1 MPFDIKSIFSKNFIN
16 LSLNQGVNIIAT
28 LIYTPILFQILG
40 EENFGLIQLAFSV
53 VIILS
58 IFVSYGYNLN
68 GPIKI
73 VQSQE
78 AKKENLI
85 ISEILNLRL
94 TLSVLIF
101 FISIPFLY
109 IHSNIIYQKIL
120 IFSYIILLAE
130 ALNPLFYLQ
139 GINKILPQSILNF
152 FSKSLYVFL
161 IILFISDAEDAYL
174 ANFFYGISI
183 SFLFLIFW
191 MKLFLSSSTFNY
203 SFSLKKIIINLKENL
218 HLFLSSTSTHFT
230 VNGALI
236 ILSFFVSNQE
246 LGRFSLAYKVAF
258 ILRMI
263 PVFFIQ
269 SILQYATKIKDRSKD
284 EFHKFLS
291 NYFKF
296 GLLTTLIIAIITCLF
311 SDFIIEIFADE
322 KIDYSS
328 KILSLLSFIPF
339 LAMLNFKNVVYILV
353 NDLKSKLNRATFYTL
368 LFMLFSSLILSNL
381 YGGYGLACSLLL
393 TEIFS
398 FFIHYFL
405 INKKW

>member
-94 TLSVLIF
+94 TLSVLVF
-101 FISIPFLY
+101 VISIPFLY
-109 IHSNIIYQKIL
+109 LNSNIIYQKIL

-152 FSKSLYVFL
+152 FSKSMYIIL
-161 IILFISDAEDAYL
+161 IILFISDAEYAYL

-218 HLFLSSTSTHFT
+218 HLFLSSISTHFT
-230 VNGALI
+230 INGALI
-236 ILSFFVSNQE
+236 ILSLFVSNHE

-269 SILQYATKIKDRSKD
+269 SILQHATKIKDKSKYD
-284 EFHKFLS
+284 FHKFLS

-296 GLLTTLIIAIITCLF
+296 GLLTTLIIAIITCFL

-339 LAMLNFKNVVYILV
+339 LAMLNFKNVVYLLV
-353 NDLKSKLNRATFYTL
+353 NDFKSKLNKATFYTL
-368 LFMLFSSLILSNL
+368 LLFLINSLILTNI
-381 YGGYGLACSLLL
+381 YGGYGLAYSLLL

-398 FFIHYFL
+398 FIIHYFL
-405 INKKW
+405 INRK

>member
-16 LSLNQGVNIIAT
+16 LSLNQGVNIIST

-94 TLSVLIF
+94 TLSVLVF
-101 FISIPFLY
+101 VISIPFLY
-109 IHSNIIYQKIL
+109 LHSNIIYQKIL
-120 IFSYIILLAE
+120 IFSYIILLTE

-152 FSKSLYVFL
+152 FSKSMYVVL

-203 SFSLKKIIINLKENL
+203 SFSIKKITINLKENL

-236 ILSFFVSNQE
+236 ILSFFVNNQE

-269 SILQYATKIKDRSKD
+269 SILQHATKIKDRSKD
-284 EFHKFLS
+284 EFNKFLS

-296 GLLTTLIIAIITCLF
+296 GLLTTLIIAIITCFL

-339 LAMLNFKNVVYILV
+339 LAMLNFKNVVYMLI
-353 NDLKSKLNRATFYTL
+353 NDLKSKLNKATFYTL
-368 LFMLFSSLILSNL
+368 LLFLINSLILTNI
-381 YGGYGLACSLLL
+381 YGGFGLAYSLLL

-398 FFIHYFL
+398 FLIHYFL
-405 INKKW
+405 INRK

>member
-16 LSLNQGVNIIAT
+16 LTLNQCVNIIAT

-94 TLSVLIF
+94 TLSVLVLI
-101 FISIPFLY
+101 ISIPFIYL
-109 IHSNIIYQKIL
+109 HPNNIYQKIL
-120 IFSYIILLAE
+120 IFSYVILLAE

-152 FSKSLYVFL
+152 FSKSIYVIL

-174 ANFFYGISI
+174 ANFFYGVSI
-183 SFLFLIFW
+183 FFLFLIFW

-236 ILSFFVSNQE
+236 ILNLFVSNQE

-269 SILQYATKIKDRSKD
+269 SILQHATEIKDKSK
-284 EFHKFLS
+284 EKFHKFLS

-296 GLLTTLIIAIITCLF
+296 GLLTTLIIAIITCFF

-339 LAMLNFKNVVYILV
+339 LAMLNFKNVVYMLV
-353 NDLKSKLNRATFYTL
+353 NDLKSKLNKATFYTL
-368 LFMLFSSLILSNL
+368 LLFLINSLILTNI
-381 YGGYGLACSLLL
+381 YGGYGLAYSLLL

-398 FFIHYFL
+398 FLIHYFL
-405 INKKW
+405 INRK

>member
-16 LSLNQGVNIIAT
+16 LTLNQGVNIIAT

-40 EENFGLIQLAFSV
+40 EESFGLIQLAFSV

-78 AKKENLI
+78 TKKENLI

-94 TLSVLIF
+94 TLSVLV
-101 FISIPFLY
+101 FIVSIPFIYLY
-109 IHSNIIYQKIL
+109 SNSIYQKIL
-120 IFSYIILLAE
+120 IFSYVILLAE

-152 FSKSLYVFL
+152 FSKSMYVIL

-174 ANFFYGISI
+174 ANFFYGVSI

-230 VNGALI
+230 INGALI
-236 ILSFFVSNQE
+236 ILSLFVSNQE

-269 SILQYATKIKDRSKD
+269 SILQHATKIKDKSKYD
-284 EFHKFLS
+284 FHKFLS

-296 GLLTTLIIAIITCLF
+296 GLLTTLMIAIITCFF

-339 LAMLNFKNVVYILV
+339 LAMLNFKNVVYLLV
-353 NDLKSKLNRATFYTL
+353 NDFKSKLNKATFYTL
-368 LFMLFSSLILSNL
+368 LLFLINSLILTNI
-381 YGGYGLACSLLL
+381 YGGYGLAYSLLL

-398 FFIHYFL
+398 FIIHYFL
-405 INKKW
+405 INRK

>member
-16 LSLNQGVNIIAT
+16 LSLNQGVNIIST

-40 EENFGLIQLAFSV
+40 EDLFGLIQLAFSV
-53 VIILS
+53 VVILS

-94 TLSVLIF
+94 TLSVLVF
-101 FISIPFLY
+101 VISIPFLY
-109 IHSNIIYQKIL
+109 LNSNIIYQKIL

-139 GINKILPQSILNF
+139 GINKLLPQSILNF
-152 FSKSLYVFL
+152 FSKSIYIVL
-161 IILFISDAEDAYL
+161 IILFINNAEDAFL

-191 MKLFLSSSTFNY
+191 MKLFLSSKTFNY
-203 SFSLKKIIINLKENL
+203 SFSLKKIILNFRENL
-218 HLFLSSTSTHFT
+218 HLFISSTSTHFT

-236 ILSFFVSNQE
+236 ILSLFVSNHE

-269 SILQYATKIKDRSKD
+269 SILQHATKIKDRTK
-284 EFHKFLS
+284 EELHKFLS

-296 GLLTTLIIAIITCLF
+296 GLLTTLIIAIITCFF

-339 LAMLNFKNVVYILV
+339 LAMLNFKNVVYMLV
-353 NDLKSKLNRATFYTL
+353 NDFKSKLNKATFYTL
-368 LFMLFSSLILSNL
+368 LLFLINSLILTNI
-381 YGGYGLACSLLL
+381 YGGYGLAYSLLL
-393 TEIFS
+393 TELFS
-398 FFIHYFL
+398 FLIHYFL
-405 INKKW
+405 INRK

>member
-16 LSLNQGVNIIAT
+16 LTLNQGVNIIAT

-40 EENFGLIQLAFSV
+40 EENFGLIQLAFSI

-94 TLSVLIF
+94 TLSVLVF
-101 FISIPFLY
+101 VISIPFLY
-109 IHSNIIYQKIL
+109 LQSNIIYQKIL

-152 FSKSLYVFL
+152 FSKSMYVIL

-191 MKLFLSSSTFNY
+191 MNLFFSSSTFNY
-203 SFSLKKIIINLKENL
+203 SLSLKKIIINLKENL

-269 SILQYATKIKDRSKD
+269 SILQHATKIKDKSKYN
-284 EFHKFLS
+284 FHKFLS
-291 NYFKF
+291 NYFNF
-296 GLLTTLIIAIITCLF
+296 GLLITLIIAIITCFF

-339 LAMLNFKNVVYILV
+339 LAMLNFKNVVYMLV
-353 NDLKSKLNRATFYTL
+353 NDLKSKLNKATFYTL
-368 LFMLFSSLILSNL
+368 LFFIINSLILTNI
-381 YGGYGLACSLLL
+381 YGGYGLAYSLLL

-398 FFIHYFL
+398 FLIHYFL
-405 INKKW
+405 INRK

>member
-16 LSLNQGVNIIAT
+16 LTLNQGVNIIAT

-94 TLSVLIF
+94 TLSVLVF
-101 FISIPFLY
+101 VISIPFLY
-109 IHSNIIYQKIL
+109 LNSNIIYQKIL

-139 GINKILPQSILNF
+139 GINKLLPQSILNF
-152 FSKSLYVFL
+152 FSKSIYIVL
-161 IILFISDAEDAYL
+161 IILFINNAEDAFL

-191 MKLFLSSSTFNY
+191 MKLFLSSKTFNY
-203 SFSLKKIIINLKENL
+203 SFSLKKIILNFRENL
-218 HLFLSSTSTHFT
+218 HLFISSTSTHFT

-236 ILSFFVSNQE
+236 ILSLFVSNHE

-269 SILQYATKIKDRSKD
+269 SILQHATKIKDRTK
-284 EFHKFLS
+284 EELHKFLS

-296 GLLTTLIIAIITCLF
+296 GLLTTLIIAIITCFF

-339 LAMLNFKNVVYILV
+339 LAMLNFKNVVYMLI
-353 NDLKSKLNRATFYTL
+353 NDLKSKLNKATFYTL
-368 LFMLFSSLILSNL
+368 LFFLINSLILTNI
-381 YGGYGLACSLLL
+381 YGGYGLAYSLLL

-398 FFIHYFL
+398 FLIHYFL
-405 INKKW
+405 INRK

>member
-58 IFVSYGYNLN
+58 IFVGYGYNLN

-94 TLSVLIF
+94 TLSVLVF
-101 FISIPFLY
+101 VISIPFLY
-109 IHSNIIYQKIL
+109 LQSNIIYQKIL

-139 GINKILPQSILNF
+139 GINKILPQSVLNF
-152 FSKSLYVFL
+152 FSKSIYVIL
-161 IILFISDAEDAYL
+161 IILFIRDAEDAYL

-203 SFSLKKIIINLKENL
+203 SLSLKKILINLKENL

-236 ILSFFVSNQE
+236 ILNLFVSNQE

-269 SILQYATKIKDRSKD
+269 SILQHATEIKDKSK
-284 EFHKFLS
+284 EKFHKFLS
-291 NYFKF
+291 NYYKF
-296 GLLTTLIIAIITCLF
+296 GLLITLIIAIITC
-311 SDFIIEIFADE
+311 
-322 KIDYSS
+322 
-328 KILSLLSFIPF
+328 
-339 LAMLNFKNVVYILV
+339 
-353 NDLKSKLNRATFYTL
+353 
-368 LFMLFSSLILSNL
+368 
-381 YGGYGLACSLLL
+381 
-393 TEIFS
+393 
-398 FFIHYFL
+398 FFFFFFF
-405 INKKW
+405 

>member
-16 LSLNQGVNIIAT
+16 LTLNQGVNIIAT

-58 IFVSYGYNLN
+58 IFVGYGYNLN

-94 TLSVLIF
+94 TLSVLVF
-101 FISIPFLY
+101 VISIPFLY
-109 IHSNIIYQKIL
+109 LQSNIIYQKIL

-152 FSKSLYVFL
+152 FSKSIYVIL

-191 MKLFLSSSTFNY
+191 IKLFLSSSIFNY

-236 ILSFFVSNQE
+236 ILNLFVSNQE

-269 SILQYATKIKDRSKD
+269 SILQRATDIKDKSK
-284 EFHKFLS
+284 EKFYQFLS

-296 GLLTTLIIAIITCLF
+296 GLLTTLIIAIITCFF

-339 LAMLNFKNVVYILV
+339 LAMLNFKNVVYMLV
-353 NDLKSKLNRATFYTL
+353 NDLKSKLNKATFYTL
-368 LFMLFSSLILSNL
+368 LFFLINSLILTNI
-381 YGGYGLACSLLL
+381 YGGYGLAYSLLL

-398 FFIHYFL
+398 FLIHYFL
-405 INKKW
+405 INRK

>member
-16 LSLNQGVNIIAT
+16 LTLNQGVNIIAT

-94 TLSVLIF
+94 TLSVLVFI
-101 FISIPFLY
+101 ISIPFIYLY
-109 IHSNIIYQKIL
+109 PNYIFQKIL
-120 IFSYIILLAE
+120 ICSYVILIAE

-152 FSKSLYVFL
+152 FSKSIYVIL

-174 ANFFYGISI
+174 ANFFYGVSI
-183 SFLFLIFW
+183 FFLFLIFW

-236 ILSFFVSNQE
+236 ILNLFVSNQE

-269 SILQYATKIKDRSKD
+269 SILQHATEIKDKSK
-284 EFHKFLS
+284 EKFHKFLS

-296 GLLTTLIIAIITCLF
+296 GLLTTLIIAIITCFF

-339 LAMLNFKNVVYILV
+339 LAMLNFKNVVYMLV
-353 NDLKSKLNRATFYTL
+353 NDLKSKLNKATFYTL
-368 LFMLFSSLILSNL
+368 LLFLINSLILTNI
-381 YGGYGLACSLLL
+381 YGGYGLAYSLLL

-398 FFIHYFL
+398 FLIHYFL
-405 INKKW
+405 INRK

>member
-16 LSLNQGVNIIAT
+16 LTLNQCVNIIAT
-28 LIYTPILFQILG
+28 LFYTPILFQILG

-73 VQSQE
+73 VQSQD

-94 TLSVLIF
+94 TLSVLVF
-101 FISIPFLY
+101 VISIPFLY
-109 IHSNIIYQKIL
+109 LQSNIIYQKIL

-152 FSKSLYVFL
+152 FSKSIYVIL
-161 IILFISDAEDAYL
+161 IILFIRDAEDAYL

-203 SFSLKKIIINLKENL
+203 RFSLKKIIINLKENL

-236 ILSFFVSNQE
+236 ILNLFVSNQE

-269 SILQYATKIKDRSKD
+269 SILQHATEIKDKSK
-284 EFHKFLS
+284 EKFHKFLS
-291 NYFKF
+291 NYYKF
-296 GLLTTLIIAIITCLF
+296 GLLTTLIIAIITCFF

-339 LAMLNFKNVVYILV
+339 LAMLNFKNVVYMLV
-353 NDLKSKLNRATFYTL
+353 NDLKSKLNKATFYTL
-368 LFMLFSSLILSNL
+368 LLFLINSLILTNL
-381 YGGYGLACSLLL
+381 YGGYGLAYSLLL

-398 FFIHYFL
+398 FLIHYFL
-405 INKKW
+405 INRK

>member
-16 LSLNQGVNIIAT
+16 LTLNQGVNIIAT

-94 TLSVLIF
+94 TLSVLVF
-101 FISIPFLY
+101 VVSIPFLY
-109 IHSNIIYQKIL
+109 LQSNIIYQKIL

-152 FSKSLYVFL
+152 FSKSMYVVL
-161 IILFISDAEDAYL
+161 IILSINDAEDAYL

-203 SFSLKKIIINLKENL
+203 TLSLKKIVINLKENL

-236 ILSFFVSNQE
+236 ILSLFVSNQE

-269 SILQYATKIKDRSKD
+269 SILQHATKIKDISKD

-291 NYFKF
+291 NYFKL
-296 GLLTTLIIAIITCLF
+296 GLLTTLIIAIITCYF

-339 LAMLNFKNVVYILV
+339 LAMLNFKNVVYMLV
-353 NDLKSKLNRATFYTL
+353 NDLKSKLNKATFYTL
-368 LFMLFSSLILSNL
+368 LLFLINSLILTNI
-381 YGGYGLACSLLL
+381 YGGYGLAYSLLL

-398 FFIHYFL
+398 FLIHYFL
-405 INKKW
+405 INRK

>member
-16 LSLNQGVNIIAT
+16 LTLNQGVNIIAT

-94 TLSVLIF
+94 TLSVLVF
-101 FISIPFLY
+101 VISIPFLY
-109 IHSNIIYQKIL
+109 LQSNIIYQKIL

-152 FSKSLYVFL
+152 FSKSMYVIL

-174 ANFFYGISI
+174 ANFFYSMSI
-183 SFLFLIFW
+183 SFLSLIFW

-203 SFSLKKIIINLKENL
+203 SFSIKKVLINLKENL

-246 LGRFSLAYKVAF
+246 LGRFSLAYKIAF

-263 PVFFIQ
+263 PVFFVQ
-269 SILQYATKIKDRSKD
+269 SILQDAMKIKDRSKD
-284 EFHKFLS
+284 EFHKFIS

-296 GLLTTLIIAIITCLF
+296 GLLTTLIIAIVTCFF
-311 SDFIIEIFADE
+311 SDFIIEIFANE
-322 KIDYSS
+322 KIEYSS

-339 LAMLNFKNVVYILV
+339 LAMVNFKNVVYMLV
-353 NDLKSKLNRATFYTL
+353 NDLKSKLNKATFYTL
-368 LFMLFSSLILSNL
+368 FLFLINSLILTNI
-381 YGGYGLACSLLL
+381 YGGYGLAYSLLL

-398 FFIHYFL
+398 FLIHYFL
-405 INKKW
+405 INRK

>member
-78 AKKENLI
+78 TKKENLI

-94 TLSVLIF
+94 TLSVLVF
-101 FISIPFLY
+101 VISLPFLY
-109 IHSNIIYQKIL
+109 LYTNIIYQKIL

-152 FSKSLYVFL
+152 FSKLIYVVL
-161 IILFISDAEDAYL
+161 IILFIGDAEDAYL

-191 MKLFLSSSTFNY
+191 IKLFLSSSTFNY
-203 SFSLKKIIINLKENL
+203 SLSLKKTIINLKENF

-269 SILQYATKIKDRSKD
+269 SILQHATKIKDNKD
-284 EFHKFLS
+284 
-291 NYFKF
+291 
-296 GLLTTLIIAIITCLF
+296 
-311 SDFIIEIFADE
+311 
-322 KIDYSS
+322 
-328 KILSLLSFIPF
+328 KILEL
-339 LAMLNFKNVVYILV
+339 
-353 NDLKSKLNRATFYTL
+353 
-368 LFMLFSSLILSNL
+368 
-381 YGGYGLACSLLL
+381 
-393 TEIFS
+393 
-398 FFIHYFL
+398 
-405 INKKW
+405 

>member
-16 LSLNQGVNIIAT
+16 LTLNQGVNIIAT

-40 EENFGLIQLAFSV
+40 EENFGLIQLAFSI

-94 TLSVLIF
+94 TLSGLVFI
-101 FISIPFLY
+101 ISIPFIY
-109 IHSNIIYQKIL
+109 FYPNNFYQKIL
-120 IFSYIILLAE
+120 IFSYVILLAE

-152 FSKSLYVFL
+152 FSKSMYVIL
-161 IILFISDAEDAYL
+161 IILFISDVEDAYL

-183 SFLFLIFW
+183 SFLFFIFW

-236 ILSFFVSNQE
+236 ILNLFVSNQE

-269 SILQYATKIKDRSKD
+269 SILQHATQIKDKSKD
-284 EFHKFLS
+284 QFHKFLS

-296 GLLTTLIIAIITCLF
+296 GLLTTLIIAIITCFF
-311 SDFIIEIFADE
+311 SDLIIEIFADE

-339 LAMLNFKNVVYILV
+339 LAMLNFKNVVYMLV
-353 NDLKSKLNRATFYTL
+353 NDLKSKLNKATFYTL
-368 LFMLFSSLILSNL
+368 LLFLINSLILTNI
-381 YGGYGLACSLLL
+381 YGGYGLAYSLLL
-393 TEIFS
+393 TDIFS
-398 FFIHYFL
+398 FLIHYFL
-405 INKKW
+405 INRK

>member
-94 TLSVLIF
+94 TLSVLVF
-101 FISIPFLY
+101 VISIPFLY
-109 IHSNIIYQKIL
+109 LQSNIIYQKIL

-152 FSKSLYVFL
+152 FSKSMYVVL
-161 IILFISDAEDAYL
+161 IILFISDPEDAYL

-203 SFSLKKIIINLKENL
+203 SLSLKKIIINLKENL

-258 ILRMI
+258 ILRMM

-269 SILQYATKIKDRSKD
+269 SILQHATKIKDRSKD

-296 GLLTTLIIAIITCLF
+296 GLLTTLIIAIITCFF

-339 LAMLNFKNVVYILV
+339 LAMLNFKNVVYMLV
-353 NDLKSKLNRATFYTL
+353 NDLKSKLNKATFYTL
-368 LFMLFSSLILSNL
+368 LFFLINSLILTNI
-381 YGGYGLACSLLL
+381 YGGYGLAYSLLL

-398 FFIHYFL
+398 FLIHYFL
-405 INKKW
+405 INRK

>member
-94 TLSVLIF
+94 TLSVLVF
-101 FISIPFLY
+101 VISIPFLY
-109 IHSNIIYQKIL
+109 LQSNIIYQKIL

-152 FSKSLYVFL
+152 FSKSMYVVL

-203 SFSLKKIIINLKENL
+203 SLSLKKIIINLKENL

-296 GLLTTLIIAIITCLF
+296 GLLTTLIIAIITCFF

-339 LAMLNFKNVVYILV
+339 LAMLNFKNVVYMLV
-353 NDLKSKLNRATFYTL
+353 NDLKSKLNKATFYTL
-368 LFMLFSSLILSNL
+368 LLFLINSLILTNI
-381 YGGYGLACSLLL
+381 YGGYGLAYSLLL

-398 FFIHYFL
+398 FLIHYFL
-405 INKKW
+405 INRK

>member
-1 MPFDIKSIFSKNFIN
+1 MPFDIKSVFSKNFIN

-73 VQSQE
+73 VRSQE
-78 AKKENLI
+78 SKKENLI

-101 FISIPFLY
+101 VISIPFLY
-109 IHSNIIYQKIL
+109 LSSNIFFQKIL

-152 FSKSLYVFL
+152 FSKSIYVIL
-161 IILFISDAEDAYL
+161 IMLFITDAEDAYL
-174 ANFFYGISI
+174 ANFFYGFSI
-183 SFLFLIFW
+183 SFLFLVFW
-191 MKLFLSSSTFNY
+191 MKFFLSSSTFNY
-203 SFSLKKIIINLKENL
+203 RFSLKKIILNLKENL

-230 VNGALI
+230 LNGALI
-236 ILSFFVSNQE
+236 ILSLFVSNQE

-269 SILQYATKIKDRSKD
+269 SILQHATNIKDKSKD
-284 EFHKFLS
+284 KFDKFLS
-291 NYFKF
+291 NYFKI
-296 GLLTTLIIAIITCLF
+296 GLLITLIIAIITYFF
-311 SDFIIEIFADE
+311 SDFIIEIFAGE

-339 LAMLNFKNVVYILV
+339 LAMLNFKNVVYMLV
-353 NDLKSKLNRATFYTL
+353 NDLKSKLNKATFYTL
-368 LFMLFSSLILSNL
+368 LFFIISSLILSNL
-381 YGGYGLACSLLL
+381 YGGYGLAYSLLL

-398 FFIHYFL
+398 FLIHYFL
-405 INKKW
+405 INKK

>member
-73 VQSQE
+73 VQSQD

-85 ISEILNLRL
+85 ISEILNLRV
-94 TLSVLIF
+94 TLSVLVF
-101 FISIPFLY
+101 VISIPFLY
-109 IHSNIIYQKIL
+109 LQSNIIYQKIL
-120 IFSYIILLAE
+120 IFSYIILMAE

-152 FSKSLYVFL
+152 FSKSMYVVL

-174 ANFFYGISI
+174 ANFFYGFSI

-191 MKLFLSSSTFNY
+191 MKLFLSSSIFNY
-203 SFSLKKIIINLKENL
+203 SFSFKKIVINLKENL

-269 SILQYATKIKDRSKD
+269 SILQHATKIKDKSKD
-284 EFHKFLS
+284 EFNKFLS

-296 GLLTTLIIAIITCLF
+296 GLLTTLIIAIITCFF
-311 SDFIIEIFADE
+311 SDFIIEIFAGE

-339 LAMLNFKNVVYILV
+339 LAMLNFKNVVYMLV
-353 NDLKSKLNRATFYTL
+353 NDLKSKLNKATFYTL
-368 LFMLFSSLILSNL
+368 LFFLINSLILTNI
-381 YGGYGLACSLLL
+381 YGGYGLAYSLLL

-398 FFIHYFL
+398 FLIHYFL
-405 INKKW
+405 INRK

>member
-58 IFVSYGYNLN
+58 IFVSYGYSLN

-94 TLSVLIF
+94 TLSVLVF
-101 FISIPFLY
+101 VISIPFLY
-109 IHSNIIYQKIL
+109 LQSNIIYQKIL

-152 FSKSLYVFL
+152 FSKSMYVVL

-203 SFSLKKIIINLKENL
+203 SLSLKKTIINLKENL

-269 SILQYATKIKDRSKD
+269 SILQRATKIKDRSKD

-296 GLLTTLIIAIITCLF
+296 GLLTTLIIAIITCFF

-339 LAMLNFKNVVYILV
+339 LAMLNFKNVVYMLV
-353 NDLKSKLNRATFYTL
+353 NDLKSKLNKATFYTL
-368 LFMLFSSLILSNL
+368 LLFLINSLILTNI
-381 YGGYGLACSLLL
+381 YGGYGLAYSLLL

-398 FFIHYFL
+398 FLIHYFL
-405 INKKW
+405 INRK